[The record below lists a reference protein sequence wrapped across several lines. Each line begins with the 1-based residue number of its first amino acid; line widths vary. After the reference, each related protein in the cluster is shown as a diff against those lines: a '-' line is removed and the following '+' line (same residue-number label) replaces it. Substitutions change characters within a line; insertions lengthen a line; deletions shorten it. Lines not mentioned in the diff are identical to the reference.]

1 MLFYT
6 IWDTVRLVFVY
17 FVYVE
22 TKGPTLEEVARIF
35 DGDSAVAKIDMRQVE
50 KEIYHN
56 TEHEEYLRRRRG
68 ASQSLRPL

>member
-6 IWDTVRLVFVY
+6 IWDTFQLVFVW

-35 DGDSAVAKIDMRQVE
+35 DGDDAVAKIDMRQVE
-50 KEIYHN
+50 KEVYHN
-56 TEHEEYLRRRRG
+56 AEHEEYLRRRRRSD
-68 ASQSLRPL
+68 APRAL

>member
-6 IWDTVRLVFVY
+6 VWDALQCIFVW

-22 TKGPTLEEVARIF
+22 TRGPTLEEVARIF
-35 DGDSAVAKIDMRQVE
+35 DGDDAVANIDMRQVE

-56 TEHEEYLRRRRG
+56 VEHEEFLRRRRRES
-68 ASQSLRPL
+68 APRAL

>member
-6 IWDTVRLVFVY
+6 IWDTFQLIFVW

-35 DGDSAVAKIDMRQVE
+35 DGDEAVAQIDMRQVE
-50 KEIYHN
+50 KEVYHN
-56 TEHEEYLRRRRG
+56 AEHEEFLRRRRRED
-68 ASQSLRPL
+68 APRAL